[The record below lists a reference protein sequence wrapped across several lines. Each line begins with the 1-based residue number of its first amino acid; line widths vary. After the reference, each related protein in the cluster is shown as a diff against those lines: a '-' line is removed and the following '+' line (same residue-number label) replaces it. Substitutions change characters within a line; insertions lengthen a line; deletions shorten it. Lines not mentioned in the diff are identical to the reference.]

1 MICYYYN
8 QVFSRSGDQAIC
20 KINGQIISDLLS
32 KKACRDC
39 PLEKPRKIEEEHKM
53 SKIYFDLTR
62 RQYEALLP
70 LREKVL
76 NGHGNDEKGAI
87 LLQPVPFPGGHGVTA
102 GFVPHKYAKRIS
114 DILLELEKEEKD
126 E

>member
-1 MICYYYN
+1 
-8 QVFSRSGDQAIC
+8 
-20 KINGQIISDLLS
+20 
-32 KKACRDC
+32 
-39 PLEKPRKIEEEHKM
+39 M
-53 SKIYFDLTR
+53 SKVYFDLTR

-114 DILLELEKEEKD
+114 DILLELEKEEERKADNERLKEVAKKQAAAQAKIDEANKGIKAAQKTIADEKD
-126 E
+126 QRLQIRRS